1 MIKLKDI
8 IKEAKWL
15 DRKWGDPLPTLEDVM
30 KEADDDD
37 AFVHVGGGTYKEK
50 NRATGKPLPNSPS
63 YIKKDG
69 GGFEMVDDD
78 DPRLSKGDDD
88 EDDKEKPSG
97 GDLDYSRDGE
107 ESDDEEGEP
116 DFYDPEDYEKHYPE
130 KTKPKDE
137 VGGVKYGQGFSA
149 DSDHMFDSV
158 ADSPLQ
164 LKPDSGLLDAVK
176 DGNWKKFR
184 AGIHDIADQDAR
196 EHLLNLANHVDSGTY
211 NDEFPKGKKGLE
223 FGRKEVMDLF
233 RQASEYGGE
242 QWGGEEP
249 SAKGGAVK
257 DITKDMKSIPSSGG
271 NNVLLH
277 KNTEGHIARH
287 NKPGEGSVFSKDVK
301 LDDVK
306 KAISEI
312 PEEFYEKGGGVHTT
326 TVPNAGYNLV
336 QKSSDIEKNHPNAKK
351 IMVKKQVGYDRKKN
365 QPIMKEVPAYIID
378 GDKEDFKTDQLNVVV
393 RPSNAD
399 FMDDEVKNNPNVKK
413 DLDGGKSYSVL
424 SSFPGDPDVPPAQ
437 EWEKSGHA
445 IIIPNGGK
453 DADKTNWVGENIM
466 IKLIN
471 GKKYKAIKEAKKSI
485 LLFESKM
492 EIRKMWD
499 RIRIKEDY
507 MTEADDDKKKEH
519 DKGDVWKSE
528 KTGKWQAIG
537 PSGDQESFGDDK
549 EAAEK
554 HANPEEKGGEEK
566 PKGAAL
572 GKGDF
577 ERDGGE
583 PEDKPHGGDTGKDA
597 DFKGEPPEGA
607 REPDDDEGGGE
618 DGAGVDAGDFEK
630 DGAVDKALSDES
642 LVKGERKPETPAEE
656 AAMAIVKDAIENDI
670 ITSDPSGTDVFYNIQ
685 DKIRDGEYER
695 QDFVD
700 SLKGEKSDDEEGE
713 PDFYDPE
720 DYEKHY
726 PEKTKPKDEVGGVKY
741 GQGFSADSDHM
752 FDSVADSPLQLKPD
766 SGLLDAVKDGN
777 WKKFRAGIHDIADQD
792 AREHL
797 LNLANH
803 VDSGTYND
811 EFPKGKKGLEFGRK
825 EVMDLFRQ
833 ASEYGGEQWGGEE
846 PSAKGGAV
854 KDITKDM
861 KSIPSSGGN
870 NVLLH
875 KNTEGHIARHN
886 KPGEGS
892 VFSKDVKLDDVKKAI
907 SEIPEEFYEKGG
919 GVHTTTVPNAGYNLV
934 QKSSDIEKNHPN
946 AKKIMVKKQVGYDRK
961 KNQPIMKE
969 VPAYIIDGDKEDFKT
984 DQLNVVV
991 RPSNADFMDDEVK
1004 NNPNVK
1010 KDLDGGKSYSVLSSF
1025 PGDPDVP
1032 PAQEWEKSG
1041 HAIIIPNGGK
1051 DADKT
1056 NWVGENIMIKLINGK
1071 KYKAIKEAK
1080 KSILLFESK
1089 MEIRKMWDRIR
1100 IKEDYMTEA
1109 DDDKKKE
1116 HDKGDV
1122 WKSEKTGKW
1131 QAIGPSGDQESFGD
1145 DKEAAEKHANPEEKG
1160 GEEKPKGAA
1169 LGKGD
1174 FERDGGEPEDKPHGG
1189 DTGKDADFKGEPPE
1203 GAREPESGEPESTD
1217 REIKFAGPVPTDKEL
1232 DQLSNDELE
1241 TEHENTR
1248 DEMEEL
1254 DDYIGMAKDDL
1265 EMADDE
1271 EEKERL
1277 EGQVKDLEKERYS
1290 LNIKSSRISQKIKGD
1305 SDKKPSGGMIGSL
1318 GHRGRMDRTG
1328 TEEIKIINGKK
1339 YKAIKEAKKPT
1350 LLFESKMEI
1359 RKMWDRI
1366 K

>member
-158 ADSPLQ
+158 ADSPP
-164 LKPDSGLLDAVK
+164 PDSGLLDAVK
-176 DGNWKKFR
+176 AGDWEKFR
-184 AGIHDIADQDAR
+184 AGIHDISDQDAR

-485 LLFESKM
+485 LL
-492 EIRKMWD
+492 
-499 RIRIKEDY
+499 
-507 MTEADDDKKKEH
+507 
-519 DKGDVWKSE
+519 
-528 KTGKWQAIG
+528 Q
-537 PSGDQESFGDDK
+537 
-549 EAAEK
+549 
-554 HANPEEKGGEEK
+554 
-566 PKGAAL
+566 
-572 GKGDF
+572 
-577 ERDGGE
+577 
-583 PEDKPHGGDTGKDA
+583 
-597 DFKGEPPEGA
+597 
-607 REPDDDEGGGE
+607 
-618 DGAGVDAGDFEK
+618 
-630 DGAVDKALSDES
+630 
-642 LVKGERKPETPAEE
+642 
-656 AAMAIVKDAIENDI
+656 
-670 ITSDPSGTDVFYNIQ
+670 
-685 DKIRDGEYER
+685 
-695 QDFVD
+695 
-700 SLKGEKSDDEEGE
+700 
-713 PDFYDPE
+713 
-720 DYEKHY
+720 
-726 PEKTKPKDEVGGVKY
+726 
-741 GQGFSADSDHM
+741 
-752 FDSVADSPLQLKPD
+752 
-766 SGLLDAVKDGN
+766 
-777 WKKFRAGIHDIADQD
+777 
-792 AREHL
+792 
-797 LNLANH
+797 
-803 VDSGTYND
+803 
-811 EFPKGKKGLEFGRK
+811 
-825 EVMDLFRQ
+825 
-833 ASEYGGEQWGGEE
+833 
-846 PSAKGGAV
+846 
-854 KDITKDM
+854 
-861 KSIPSSGGN
+861 
-870 NVLLH
+870 
-875 KNTEGHIARHN
+875 
-886 KPGEGS
+886 
-892 VFSKDVKLDDVKKAI
+892 
-907 SEIPEEFYEKGG
+907 
-919 GVHTTTVPNAGYNLV
+919 
-934 QKSSDIEKNHPN
+934 
-946 AKKIMVKKQVGYDRK
+946 
-961 KNQPIMKE
+961 
-969 VPAYIIDGDKEDFKT
+969 
-984 DQLNVVV
+984 
-991 RPSNADFMDDEVK
+991 
-1004 NNPNVK
+1004 
-1010 KDLDGGKSYSVLSSF
+1010 
-1025 PGDPDVP
+1025 
-1032 PAQEWEKSG
+1032 
-1041 HAIIIPNGGK
+1041 
-1051 DADKT
+1051 
-1056 NWVGENIMIKLINGK
+1056 
-1071 KYKAIKEAK
+1071 
-1080 KSILLFESK
+1080 ESK